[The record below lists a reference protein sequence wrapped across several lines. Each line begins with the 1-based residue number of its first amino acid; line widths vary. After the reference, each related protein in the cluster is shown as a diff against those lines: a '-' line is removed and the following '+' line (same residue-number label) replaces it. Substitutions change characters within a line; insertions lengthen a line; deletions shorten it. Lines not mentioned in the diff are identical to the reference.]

1 MNLRIHITLP
11 DYHKPINISFIKLQT
26 YIYMYKITIYM

>member
-11 DYHKPINISFIKLQT
+11 GYYKPINILFKKLPNLLV
-26 YIYMYKITIYM
+26 YK